1 MVPRATYRIQFN
13 KNFRFEDA
21 ADLAPYLS
29 ELGISHVYASPYLK
43 ARPSS
48 THGYDI
54 TDHNSLN
61 PELGDEAAFFRMIGA
76 FEAHGLKHILDYVP
90 NHMGVGG
97 SDNPLWLD
105 LLEWGR
111 DSVYADWFDVD
122 WESHA
127 EYLSGK
133 VLVPFLADQYGAE
146 LAAGKLRLKF
156 DESAGEFAV
165 WAYDA
170 HKLPISPRC
179 YPRILGN
186 EDPELEKIADE
197 FSVLPE
203 HNPQASRRA
212 TEIKQQLAQLVRERA
227 DVRSALDTSMERF
240 HGSSNDPDTWVGLDE
255 LIQQQHWRPAHFRV
269 AADDVNY
276 RRFFNISDLA
286 GIRMELPE
294 VFEYTHR
301 LVLDLL
307 RKGLVDGLRI
317 DHIDGLFDPKA
328 YLRRL
333 RESAGSSSYLL
344 VEKILARHETL
355 RTEWPVD
362 GTTGYEFA
370 SQLTELLT
378 NVDAEAAFSETY
390 RTFTGETKS
399 MAEIVHQG
407 KTGIMENEMASR
419 LLTLATRAARVAR
432 QNPASADFTQNL
444 FYRALKEIIACF
456 PVYRTYVDDTET
468 AETDRRYIRWAI
480 SHGRKNEPQL
490 DASVF
495 VFVERLLTCDLVRA
509 SQSGYSRHSIVELA
523 MQAQQYSG
531 PVMAKGYEDTALF
544 RYNRLAALNEV
555 GGSPEQFGSSVAA
568 FHKENLHRA
577 HHWPRTLLATST
589 HDTKHSEDTRA
600 RLAALS
606 LLPEEWSARV
616 AGWSK
621 ILRARR
627 GDVEF
632 TAPPSRND
640 EYLLFQ
646 NLVATWPAELTGS
659 SSLQQSA
666 VNVYAERLIKGTVK
680 SVREARVHSNWTSPN
695 EAYENAIAEFIRD
708 TLNLERSEAFFASFL
723 PFQERVA
730 MLGVRNSLVQTV
742 LKLTSPGVPD
752 FYQGCE
758 LWDLSLVDPDNRRPV
773 DYSLRRRLLEE
784 IKGKSQSRKCEMIRD
799 LLQHWQDGSIKL
811 FVTSVLLAYRKS
823 NSELFEKGA
832 YQPLMPD
839 GFAADKVCVFRR
851 QAGSAELLTVVSA
864 DARLDAAALQDTKLP
879 THESIA
885 SAEWRDLFTG
895 RLVRLQN
902 GYLPLREV
910 FSELPVAVFVPLTAS
925 STRD

>member
-13 KNFRFEDA
+13 KGFRFEDA
-21 ADLAPYLS
+21 ANLAPYLS
-29 ELGISHVYASPYLK
+29 ELGISHIYASPYLK
-43 ARPSS
+43 ARPNS

-61 PELGDEAAFFRMIGA
+61 PELGDEAAFLRMVGT
-76 FEAHGLKHILDYVP
+76 FEANGLKHILDYVP

-97 SDNPLWLD
+97 ADNPLWLD
-105 LLEWGR
+105 VLEWGK
-111 DSVYADWFDVD
+111 DSVYGDWFDID

-127 EYLSGK
+127 EYLRGK

-146 LAAGKLRLKF
+146 LAAGKLQLKF
-156 DESAGEFAV
+156 DALAGQFAV

-170 HKLPISPRC
+170 HKLPVSPRC
-179 YPRILGN
+179 YPHILGN
-186 EDPELEKIADE
+186 EDPKLGKIADQ

-203 HNPQASRRA
+203 PNPQASRRA
-212 TEIKQQLAQLVRERA
+212 TEIKLQLAQLVRERA
-227 DVRSALDTSMERF
+227 DVRSALDISLQRF
-240 HGSSNDPDTWVGLDE
+240 CGSVDNLATWSRLDE
-255 LIQQQHWRPAHFRV
+255 LIQRQHWRPAYHRV

-301 LVLDLL
+301 FVLDLL

-328 YLRRL
+328 YLRHL
-333 RESAGSSSYLL
+333 RESAGSSFYLV
-344 VEKILARHETL
+344 VEKLLARHETL
-355 RTEWPVD
+355 RTDWPVD

-370 SQLTELLT
+370 SQVTELLT
-378 NVDAEAAFSETY
+378 DASAEQTFSETY
-390 RTFTGETKS
+390 RTFMGETKS
-399 MAEIVHQG
+399 FAELVHHG

-480 SHGRKNEPQL
+480 SQARKKEPQL

-495 VFVERLLTCDLVRA
+495 EFLEKLLTSDLVQE
-509 SQSGYSRHSIVELA
+509 SQSRYNRRSVVELA
-523 MQAQQYSG
+523 MQVQQYSG

-544 RYNRLAALNEV
+544 RFNRFAALNEV

-568 FHKENLHRA
+568 FHKENAHRA
-577 HHWPRTLLATST
+577 QHWPHTLLATST
-589 HDTKHSEDTRA
+589 HDTKHSEDARA

-606 LLPEEWSARV
+606 LVPEEWSTRV

-646 NLVATWPAELTGS
+646 NLVATWPAELTGALP
-659 SSLQQSA
+659 LQQSA
-666 VNVYAERLIKGTVK
+666 VDGYAERLITATVK
-680 SVREARVHSNWTSPN
+680 CVREARVHSNWTSPN
-695 EAYENAIAEFIRD
+695 EIYEHAIAEFIRD
-708 TLNLERSEAFFASFL
+708 TLNLERSEAFIASFL

-730 MLGVRNSLVQTV
+730 VLGVRNSLVQIV

-773 DYSLRRRLLEE
+773 DYSLRRRLLSE
-784 IKGKSQSRKCEMIRD
+784 ITEKSQSSKCEVIRD
-799 LLQHWQDGSIKL
+799 LLQRWQDGGIKL
-811 FVTSVLLAYRKS
+811 FIASVLLAFRKS
-823 NSELFEKGA
+823 HSELFEKGA
-832 YQPLMPD
+832 YLPLAPE
-839 GFAADKVCVFRR
+839 GFAADRLCAFRR
-851 QAGSAELLTVVSA
+851 HEESSEVLTIVST
-864 DARLDAAALQDTKLP
+864 DARLDAASLRDTRLP
-879 THESIA
+879 IHEA
-885 SAEWRDLFTG
+885 TGNTGWRDLFTG
-895 RLVRLQN
+895 RVVRLEN
-902 GYLPLREV
+902 GCLPLREV
-910 FSELPVAVFVPLTAS
+910 FSELPVAVFSAYDVY
-925 STRD
+925 

>member
-13 KNFRFEDA
+13 KDFRFEDA
-21 ADLAPYLS
+21 ANLAPYLS

-43 ARPSS
+43 ARPNS

-61 PELGDEAAFFRMIGA
+61 PELGNEAAFLRMIGA

-97 SDNPLWLD
+97 ADNPLWLD
-105 LLEWGR
+105 VLEWGTN
-111 DSVYADWFDVD
+111 SVYANWFDID

-127 EYLSGK
+127 EYLRGR

-156 DESAGEFAV
+156 DGATGEFAV
-165 WAYDA
+165 WAYDV
-170 HKLPISPRC
+170 HKLPVSPRC
-179 YPRILGN
+179 YPHVLGN
-186 EDPELEKIADE
+186 EDAELKTLADE

-203 HNPQASRRA
+203 HNPQVSQRA
-212 TEIKQQLAQLVRERA
+212 TELKQQLAQLVRERA
-227 DVRSALDTSMERF
+227 DVRSALETSLQRF
-240 HGSSNDPDTWVGLDE
+240 HGRVDDLASWSLLDE
-255 LIQQQHWRPAHFRV
+255 LIDRQHWRPAHHRA

-276 RRFFNISDLA
+276 RRFFNISDLV
-286 GIRMELPE
+286 GIRVELPE

-328 YLRRL
+328 YLQRL
-333 RESAGSSSYLL
+333 RESACSSFYLL

-355 RTEWPVD
+355 RAEWPVD

-370 SQLTELLT
+370 SQVTELLT
-378 NVDAEAAFSETY
+378 DASAEHAFNETY
-390 RTFTGETKS
+390 RTFTGETEPF
-399 MAEIVHQG
+399 ADIVHHG

-444 FYRALKEIIACF
+444 FYRALKEIVACF

-480 SHGRKNEPQL
+480 SHARKREPQL

-495 VFVERLLTCDLVRA
+495 AFLEKLLTCDLA
-509 SQSGYSRHSIVELA
+509 QGSQSGYCLHSVVELA
-523 MQAQQYSG
+523 MQTQQYSG

-544 RYNRLAALNEV
+544 RYNRFAASNEV

-568 FHKENLHRA
+568 FHKENAHRA
-577 HHWPRTLLATST
+577 QHWPHTLLATST
-589 HDTKHSEDTRA
+589 HDTKHSEDARA

-606 LLPEEWSARV
+606 LLPEEWSTRV
-616 AGWSK
+616 VGWSK

-646 NLVATWPAELTGS
+646 NLVATWPAELTGPPL
-659 SSLQQSA
+659 LQQAA
-666 VNVYAERLIKGTVK
+666 VDAYAERLITATVK
-680 SVREARVHSNWTSPN
+680 SVREARVHSNWTAPD

-708 TLNLERSEAFFASFL
+708 TLNLERSEALFASFL
-723 PFQERVA
+723 PFQERIAV
-730 MLGVRNSLVQTV
+730 LGVRNSLAQTV

-752 FYQGCE
+752 VYQGCE
-758 LWDLSLVDPDNRRPV
+758 LWDLSMVDPDNRRPV
-773 DYSLRRRLLEE
+773 DYSMRRRLLEE
-784 IKGKSQSRKCEMIRD
+784 IKAKSQSSRCQVTRE
-799 LLQHWQDGSIKL
+799 LLQHWQDGGIKL
-811 FVTSVLLAYRKS
+811 FVTSALLGYRKS
-823 NSELFEKGA
+823 NAGLFEKGT
-832 YQPLMPD
+832 YEPLAAE
-839 GFAADKVCVFRR
+839 GFAADTLCAFRR
-851 QAGSAELLTVVSA
+851 HQGSSELLTIVST
-864 DARLDAAALQDTKLP
+864 DARLEAASFHAAKLP
-879 THESIA
+879 IPEKMRS
-885 SAEWRDLFTG
+885 SAWCDLFAG
-895 RLVRLQN
+895 RVIGLED
-902 GYLPLREV
+902 GCLPLREA
-910 FSELPVAVFVPLTAS
+910 FLELPVAVLIPLAGTFQS
-925 STRD
+925 V

>member
-1 MVPRATYRIQFN
+1 MVPRATYRVQFN
-13 KNFRFEDA
+13 KQFRFEDA
-21 ADLAPYLS
+21 ANLAPYLS

-43 ARPSS
+43 ARPNS

-61 PELGDEAAFFRMIGA
+61 PELGDEAAFFRMVGA

-105 LLEWGR
+105 VLEWGK
-111 DSVYADWFDVD
+111 DSIYGDWFDVD

-156 DESAGEFAV
+156 DEAAGEFAV
-165 WAYDA
+165 WAYDV
-170 HKLPISPRC
+170 HKLPVSPRC

-203 HNPQASRRA
+203 HSPQAARRA
-212 TEIKQQLAQLVRERA
+212 TEIKQQFAQLARERA
-227 DVRSALDTSMERF
+227 DVRSALDTSLERF
-240 HGSSNDPDTWVGLDE
+240 QGSVDDLGTWSRLDE

-294 VFEYTHR
+294 AYEYTHR
-301 LVLDLL
+301 FVLDLL

-333 RESAGSSSYLL
+333 RESAGSSFYLL

-378 NVDAEAAFSETY
+378 NADAEHAFSETY
-390 RTFTGETKS
+390 RSFTGETKS
-399 MAEIVHQG
+399 FAEIVHQG
-407 KTGIMENEMASR
+407 KTRIMENEMTSR
-419 LLTLATRAARVAR
+419 LLTLATRAARIAR

-456 PVYRTYVDDTET
+456 PVYRTYVDDAET

-480 SHGRKNEPQL
+480 SHARKNEAQL
-490 DASVF
+490 DDSVF
-495 VFVERLLTCDLVRA
+495 DFLERLLTCDLVRA
-509 SQSGYSRHSIVELA
+509 PQREYNRHSVVELA

-531 PVMAKGYEDTALF
+531 PVMAKGFEDTALF

-555 GGSPEQFGSSVAA
+555 GGSPDHFGSSVAA

-589 HDTKHSEDTRA
+589 HDTKHSEDARA

-606 LLPEEWSARV
+606 LLPEEWSTRV

-646 NLVATWPAELTGS
+646 NLIATWPAELTGS

-666 VNVYAERLIKGTVK
+666 VNAHAERLIQGTVK

-695 EAYENAIAEFIRD
+695 EVYEKAVAEFIQD
-708 TLNLERSEAFFASFL
+708 TLNLQRSEAFFASFL
-723 PFQERVA
+723 PFQERIAV
-730 MLGVRNSLVQTV
+730 LGVRNSLVQTV

-784 IKGKSQSRKCEMIRD
+784 IKRNSQVRKCEMTRG

-823 NSELFEKGA
+823 NSELFAKGT
-832 YQPLMPD
+832 YHPLTPE
-839 GFAADKVCVFRR
+839 GFAAEKLCAFRR
-851 QAGSAELLTVVSA
+851 QEGSTELLTIVST
-864 DARLDAAALQDTKLP
+864 DARLDSASLHDTKLP
-879 THESIA
+879 IHDPIWST
-885 SAEWRDLFTG
+885 EWCDLFTG
-895 RLVRLQN
+895 RLVRLEN
-902 GYLPLREV
+902 AYLPLREV
-910 FSELPVAVFVPLTAS
+910 FSELPVAVFVPFTDSTA
-925 STRD
+925 DC

>member
-13 KNFRFEDA
+13 KDFRFEDA
-21 ADLAPYLS
+21 ANLAPYLS

-43 ARPSS
+43 ARSNS

-61 PELGDEAAFFRMIGA
+61 PELGGEAAFLRMVGA
-76 FEAHGLKHILDYVP
+76 FEAHGMKHILDYVP

-97 SDNPLWLD
+97 ADNPLWLD
-105 LLEWGR
+105 VLEWGK
-111 DSVYADWFDVD
+111 DSVYANWFDID

-156 DESAGEFAV
+156 DEAAGEFAV
-165 WAYDA
+165 WAYET
-170 HKLPISPRC
+170 HKLPVSPRC
-179 YPRILGN
+179 YARILGN
-186 EDPELEKIADE
+186 EDPKLGKIADQ

-203 HNPQASRRA
+203 QNPEAARRA
-212 TEIKQQLAQLVRERA
+212 IEIKRQLTRLVGERA
-227 DVRSALDTSMERF
+227 DVRSALDRSLGRF
-240 HGSSNDPDTWVGLDE
+240 HGDVNDLGTWGQLDE
-255 LIQQQHWRPAHFRV
+255 LIQRQHWRPAHHRA

-294 VFEYTHR
+294 VFECTHR
-301 LVLDLL
+301 FVLDLL

-333 RESAGSSSYLL
+333 RESAGSSFYLL

-355 RTEWPVD
+355 RAGWPVD

-370 SQLTELLT
+370 SQVTELLT
-378 NVDAEAAFSETY
+378 DASAEHAFSETY
-390 RTFTGETKS
+390 RTFTGETTPF
-399 MAEIVHQG
+399 AELIHEG

-456 PVYRTYVDDTET
+456 PVYRTYVDDMET

-480 SHGRKNEPQL
+480 SHARKKKPQL

-495 VFVERLLTCDLVRA
+495 DFLEKLLTCDLVRG
-509 SQSGYSRHSIVELA
+509 SQSSCSRRSVVELA
-523 MQAQQYSG
+523 MQVQQYSG

-555 GGSPEQFGSSVAA
+555 GGSPEQFGSSVAT
-568 FHKENLHRA
+568 FHKENMHRA
-577 HHWPRTLLATST
+577 QHWPRTLLATST
-589 HDTKHSEDTRA
+589 HDTKHSEDARA

-606 LLPEEWSARV
+606 LLPEEWSTRV

-659 SSLQQSA
+659 STVQQPA
-666 VNVYAERLIKGTVK
+666 VDAYAGRLIAATVK
-680 SVREARVHSNWTSPN
+680 SVREARVHSNWTSPD
-695 EAYENAIAEFIRD
+695 EAYEHAITEFIRD

-723 PFQERVA
+723 PFQERIAV
-730 MLGVRNSLVQTV
+730 LGVRNSLVQTV
-742 LKLTSPGVPD
+742 LKLTCPGVPD

-773 DYSLRRRLLEE
+773 DYSLRRRLLSE
-784 IKGKSQSRKCEMIRD
+784 ITAKSQSPKSEMIHD
-799 LLQHWQDGSIKL
+799 LLQHWQDGTIKL

-823 NSELFEKGA
+823 HSEVFEKGA
-832 YQPLMPD
+832 YQPLTPE
-839 GFAADKVCVFRR
+839 GFAADKLCAFRR
-851 QAGSAELLTVVSA
+851 HEGSAELLTIVST
-864 DARLDAAALQDTKLP
+864 DARLDAASFHDTKLP
-879 THESIA
+879 IHEVSESTA
-885 SAEWRDLFTG
+885 WCDLFTG
-895 RLVRLQN
+895 RVIELAD
-902 GYLPLREV
+902 GCLPLREA
-910 FSELPVAVFVPLTAS
+910 FSELPVAVFVPLADS
-925 STRD
+925 AN

>member
-13 KNFRFEDA
+13 KTFRFEDA
-21 ADLAPYLS
+21 ANLAPYLS
-29 ELGISHVYASPYLK
+29 ELGISHIYASPYLK
-43 ARPSS
+43 ARPYS

-61 PELGDEAAFFRMIGA
+61 PELGDEAAFLRMVGA

-97 SDNPLWLD
+97 ADNPLWLD
-105 LLEWGR
+105 VLEWGK
-111 DSVYADWFDVD
+111 DSVYANWFDID

-146 LAAGKLRLKF
+146 LAAGKLQLKF
-156 DESAGEFAV
+156 DEAAGEFAV
-165 WAYDA
+165 WAYDI
-170 HKLPISPRC
+170 HKLPVSPRC
-179 YPRILGN
+179 YPRVLGS
-186 EDPELEKIADE
+186 EDPELEKIGDQ
-197 FSVLPE
+197 FSVLPD
-203 HNPQASRRA
+203 NIPQASRRA

-227 DVRSALDTSMERF
+227 DVRSALDSSLGRF
-240 HGSSNDPDTWVGLDE
+240 HGNVNDLATRSRLDE
-255 LIQQQHWRPAHFRV
+255 LIQRQHWRPAHHR
-269 AADDVNY
+269 AAGDDVNY

-286 GIRMELPE
+286 GIRVELPE

-301 LVLDLL
+301 FALDLL

-333 RESAGSSSYLL
+333 RESAGPSFYLL
-344 VEKILARHETL
+344 VEKILARHEAL
-355 RTEWPVD
+355 RAEWPVD

-370 SQLTELLT
+370 SQVTELLT
-378 NVDAEAAFSETY
+378 DASAEHAFSETY
-390 RTFTGETKS
+390 RTFAGAPES
-399 MAEIVHQG
+399 FAEIVHQG

-419 LLTLATRAARVAR
+419 LLTLATRTARVAR

-480 SHGRKNEPQL
+480 SHARKKEPQL
-490 DASVF
+490 DPSVF
-495 VFVERLLTCDLVRA
+495 EFLEKLLTCDLVRG
-509 SQSGYSRHSIVELA
+509 SQSGYSRHSVVELA
-523 MQAQQYSG
+523 MQVQQYSG

-544 RYNRLAALNEV
+544 RYNRFAALNEV
-555 GGSPEQFGSSVAA
+555 GGSPEQFSSLVAA
-568 FHKENLHRA
+568 FHKENTHRA
-577 HHWPRTLLATST
+577 QHWPRTLLATST
-589 HDTKHSEDTRA
+589 HDTKHSEDARA

-606 LLPEEWSARV
+606 LLPEEWSSRV

-659 SSLQQSA
+659 SSVQQSA
-666 VNVYAERLIKGTVK
+666 VDAYAERLIAATVK
-680 SVREARVHSNWTSPN
+680 SVREARVHSNWTAPD
-695 EAYENAIAEFIRD
+695 EAYEHAITEFIRD

-723 PFQERVA
+723 PFQKRIAV
-730 MLGVRNSLVQTV
+730 LGVRNSLVQTV
-742 LKLTSPGVPD
+742 LKLTCPGVPD

-758 LWDLSLVDPDNRRPV
+758 LWDLSLVDPDNRRTV
-773 DYSLRRRLLEE
+773 DYSSHRQLLAR
-784 IKGKSQSRKCEMIRD
+784 IKEQSQSRKCELVHE

-811 FVTSVLLAYRKS
+811 FVTNALLTYRKS
-823 NSELFEKGA
+823 HSELFEKGA
-832 YQPLMPD
+832 YQPLTPE
-839 GFAADKVCVFRR
+839 GFAADKLCAFRR
-851 QAGSAELLTVVSA
+851 HEGSAELLTVVST
-864 DARLDAAALQDTKLP
+864 DARLDAASFHDTKLP
-879 THESIA
+879 IHESVGRTA
-885 SAEWRDLFTG
+885 WCDLFTG
-895 RLVRLQN
+895 RVIRLED
-902 GYLPLREV
+902 GCLPLREV
-910 FSELPVAVFVPLTAS
+910 FSELPVAVFAPLADS
-925 STRD
+925 LN